1 MLRSATIHLLPICT
15 LLVWSA
21 DAFALNRRLAFNV
34 QGAVAPAPVTGSSSW
49 AASFRS
55 ETRLHAKKKRRRKD
69 ESDESSDLPEFE
81 LIEDIELVE
90 ANTPTVKK
98 KASSSSSVSSASSL
112 DGSLEVTPA
121 MMSRSSSIQPTK
133 SVRELITDRSLEKKL
148 QFDEEDVVTDPSGA
162 AIPDLVELARQ
173 QRQQT
178 QQSSSSDPSEMSKR
192 ARQAARR
199 AELAS
204 QSAQEEEESNLAEN
218 VLSKLPIQVT
228 NEEGKVEPIKLLEA
242 GTWLGIF
249 LLVAW
254 ELYLNSPFFERAA
267 PMAPVV
273 YTFFM

>member
-1 MLRSATIHLLPICT
+1 MY
-15 LLVWSA
+15 
-21 DAFALNRRLAFNV
+21 
-34 QGAVAPAPVTGSSSW
+34 GAAVTCPSLW

-55 ETRLHAKKKRRRKD
+55 ETLLHAKKKRRRKED
-69 ESDESSDLPEFE
+69 TDESSDLPEFE
-81 LIEDIELVE
+81 LIEDIEQVE
-90 ANTPTVKK
+90 VNMPTTKK
-98 KASSSSSVSSASSL
+98 KATSSSSSPSSSSW

-121 MMSRSSSIQPTK
+121 MMSRSSNSQPSK
-133 SVRELITDRSLEKKL
+133 SVNELITDRSLEKKL

-178 QQSSSSDPSEMSKR
+178 PQSSSSTPPPPEMSKR
-192 ARQAARR
+192 DRQAARR
-199 AELAS
+199 AELAL
-204 QSAQEEEESNLAEN
+204 QSEKEEEESNLAES
-218 VLSKLPIQVT
+218 VFSKLPIQVT
-228 NEEGKVEPIKLLEA
+228 NQEGKVEPIKLLEA